1 LFGLKDD
8 RKLFK
13 GRAGLAALKKG
24 TDDTAKL
31 EDTMSDD
38 GKTAPT
44 YDDKYLYGNEDSTSQ
59 LEDLFGKAEGS
70 VWAEQERKKRS
81 QTSSSQNAV
90 PEKIFREYTEKSRSK
105 TTNQIFES
113 EFLENPKIRALS
125 G

>member
-31 EDTMSDD
+31 EDTSSDD

-44 YDDKYLYGNEDSTSQ
+44 YDDKFLYGNEDSTSQ

-81 QTSSSQNAV
+81 QTSSSKNAV
-90 PEKIFREYTEKSRSK
+90 PEKISREYTEKSRSK